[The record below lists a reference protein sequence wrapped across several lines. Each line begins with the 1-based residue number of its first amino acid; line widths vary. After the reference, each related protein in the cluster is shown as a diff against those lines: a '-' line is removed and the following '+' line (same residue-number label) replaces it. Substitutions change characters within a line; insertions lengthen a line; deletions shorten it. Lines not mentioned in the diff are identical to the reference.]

1 MKQLGTLAFAGAML
15 ALALAFAVPSS
26 AAPATSGLG
35 KSQVA
40 PGVTSQVE
48 QVRRH
53 LVEPPL
59 QRGGHQGTGAI
70 QIHCS

>member
-1 MKQLGTLAFAGAML
+1 MKHLGTLAFAGAML
-15 ALALAFAVPSS
+15 ALAFAVPAS

-48 QVRRH
+48 QVRRCWRRCWRH
-53 LVEPPL
+53 
-59 QRGGHQGTGAI
+59 RGHW
-70 QIHCS
+70 HCRWVCRRHHWW

>member
-1 MKQLGTLAFAGAML
+1 MKHLGTLAFAGSML
-15 ALALAFAVPSS
+15 ALAFTIPAS

-48 QVRRH
+48 QARCWRRCWWHRGHKHCRWVCRRH
-53 LVEPPL
+53 
-59 QRGGHQGTGAI
+59 HWW
-70 QIHCS
+70 